1 MPCGKDTESSVS
13 EADDFWSLDSLLPPK
28 KKEEHPQIG
37 ADGITLAE
45 LEISGDGK
53 TNFGEKIPSRQGS
66 SNGAEHACAESAEG
80 SDFVTDGEHKGV
92 AGFEKW
98 LLERQE
104 RERKRA
110 LYGKRT
116 VLEYNPGGRR
126 IKKVT
131 VSEETGRRTG
141 GERFI
146 LDGQALLGLSGE
158 FSENV
163 PFESFYPQYSQLTAE
178 QRKCYIGFR
187 TEVKGGN
194 YPSVS
199 RSYIYLYLY
208 ELINFASPSP
218 TLRAEAI
225 ASLIAGYPNADER
238 LFSDMCDWL
247 ADMCLIYGLKIP
259 SAVYGDAFERVLR
272 CARMKEVFLDLAEG
286 ECDETLAFMLAASR
300 YDYKK
305 SKFYP
310 EFKEYYDKYIPAAVC
325 AELKKLAKVDSRF
338 SDTERKTCT
347 VTRESY
353 FGAFCTSA
361 ARRTVSVEFRCITE
375 DEAVKKTVSDA
386 VKYAENRLRAELM
399 IKPRL
404 SVIYLPVSVR
414 EGIRGF
420 FEERSE
426 LIPKK
431 RRKTVASAV
440 QTVPDYERLYEPKEN
455 GISEE
460 EARRIEDE
468 SWRITERL
476 AAPLDIGENG
486 STPTEPSYKSEAVC
500 KPAVRELECCDV
512 KCAEEGKTDETDTE
526 GRYISAL
533 SALLSEDGEKFKSLA
548 REYGT
553 LPTAFADMINEFFF
567 DTVGDSLINVS
578 GDSFSLVPDYLDD
591 ARSIAEENGEGCG

>member
-1 MPCGKDTESSVS
+1 MTRVSDVKNTESSVS

-28 KKEEHPQIG
+28 KGEGAVTPSFGDISFADIEIENGG
-37 ADGITLAE
+37 ADKRGEVIPPRTDAPNGERLSGGARAPTETGDRIT
-45 LEISGDGK
+45 D
-53 TNFGEKIPSRQGS
+53 
-66 SNGAEHACAESAEG
+66 
-80 SDFVTDGEHKGV
+80 
-92 AGFEKW
+92 FEKW

-104 RERKRA
+104 RERKRE
-110 LYGKRT
+110 LYGKKT
-116 VLEYNPGGRR
+116 VLEYSPGGRR

-131 VSEETGRRTG
+131 VSEETGRRAG

-146 LDGQALLGLSGE
+146 SDGQALLGLSGS

-178 QRKCYIGFR
+178 QRACYIGFR
-187 TEVKGGN
+187 TEVKSGR

-208 ELINFASPSP
+208 ELINFASRSP
-218 TLRAEAI
+218 NERAEAI
-225 ASLIAGYPNADER
+225 ASLIAGYPDADER

-247 ADMCLIYGLKIP
+247 TDMCLIYGIKIP
-259 SAVYGDAFERVLR
+259 SVIYGDVFERVLR
-272 CARMKEVFLDLAEG
+272 CARIKEVFLDLAEG
-286 ECDETLAFMLAASR
+286 ECDETLAFMLAASK

-325 AELKKLAKVDSRF
+325 AELRRLATVDPRF
-338 SDTERKTCT
+338 SDTGRKTCT

-361 ARRTVSVEFRCITE
+361 ARRTVSVELRCMTE
-375 DEAVKKTVSDA
+375 DETVRKTVSDA
-386 VKYAENRLRAELM
+386 VKYAENRLRVELM

-414 EGIRGF
+414 EGIKSYFNVRTDEF
-420 FEERSE
+420 
-426 LIPKK
+426 PKK
-431 RRKTVASAV
+431 RRASAPV
-440 QTVPDYERLYEPKEN
+440 AARETPEYEKLYEPKET

-460 EARRIEDE
+460 TARRIEAE
-468 SWRITERL
+468 SWKITERL
-476 AAPLDIGENG
+476 VASLDNEENACTPPELSDENEVESEPKARKSEDCDFKDTKEIVAGEND
-486 STPTEPSYKSEAVC
+486 A
-500 KPAVRELECCDV
+500 
-512 KCAEEGKTDETDTE
+512 E

-533 SALLSEDGEKFKSLA
+533 SALISGDGERFKSLA
-548 REYGT
+548 RESGT

-567 DTVGDSLINVS
+567 ELIGDSLIS
-578 GDSFSLVPDYLDD
+578 SDGDGFSIIADYAED
-591 ARSIAEENGEGCG
+591 AKAAVNEYRKREV